1 MRSFFPF
8 LFLFVFLL
16 SAFDGNAQKPDSLKL
31 SCPLGNA
38 TEPPAEKKSFELG
51 IEQPKMFLTSS
62 TDTTVKA
69 CINGTVTNV
78 MRDEEGKYEV
88 MFHNKDHYFWYS
100 GLTRAV
106 VRKGQK
112 VQNGE
117 AIGMLKTGDKLEV
130 MLYDFETPMDPKK
143 FMNCGK

>member
-1 MRSFFPF
+1 MKTVFPF
-8 LFLFVFLL
+8 LFLLF
-16 SAFDGNAQKPDSLKL
+16 AFYSSAQKADSLKL
-31 SCPLGNA
+31 SCPLTNA

-51 IEQPKMFLTSS
+51 IEQPKMFLTSA

-100 GLTRAV
+100 GLTKAT

-117 AIGMLKTGDKLEV
+117 AIGTLKQGEKLEL
-130 MLYDFETPMDPKK
+130 MLYDFETPVDPKK
-143 FMNCGK
+143 YLSCGK